1 MKGVFLPLIALILYV
16 SSVNA
21 SHGTDVFCGEH
32 IDIVPNNEVEITT
45 PNFPD
50 KYPNRVNCTWTFC
63 SVNPNIIVLDFFIFQ
78 LEQDSD
84 CDSFDYVNIYDGEYI
99 GPNLIATF
107 CGDNYCEGYQTGFYP
122 FEEVESTGR
131 CMTLYF
137 HTDGSVRHLG
147 FLARINSMPGM

>member
-1 MKGVFLPLIALILYV
+1 MISNIIYILYILV
-16 SSVNA
+16 
-21 SHGTDVFCGEH
+21 CGEH

-84 CDSFDYVNIYDGEYI
+84 CDSFDYVNIYDGK
-99 GPNLIATF
+99 LI
-107 CGDNYCEGYQTGFYP
+107 
-122 FEEVESTGR
+122 STHTSLIVR
-131 CMTLYF
+131 IYF
-137 HTDGSVRHLG
+137 LKYNRH
-147 FLARINSMPGM
+147 I